1 MNAAR
6 LDASRRIAD
15 VNRMI
20 AYQTLVK
27 SELRM
32 RGLPTE
38 PAKNLIDI
46 LLCCLLVIEGSQPAD
61 EEDLDAPQLSVVANR
76 AASPQA
82 A

>member
-1 MNAAR
+1 MNAVQ

-27 SELRM
+27 SELRKK
-32 RGLPTE
+32 GLAAE
-38 PAKNLIDI
+38 PAQNLIDI
-46 LLCCLLVIEGSQPAD
+46 LQCCLLVIEGSQPAD
-61 EEDLDAPQLSVVANR
+61 EEDLDAPSLSVVANN